1 MLSVLAW
8 SSGLLVRPA
17 HDPARKAGD
26 TVQVV
31 DLSVL
36 PGAY

>member
-17 HDPARKAGD
+17 HDPAHKAGD
-26 TVQVV
+26 TVQII

-36 PGAY
+36 PGTY

>member
-1 MLSVLAW
+1 MLSVLA
-8 SSGLLVRPA
+8 SASGLLVRPA

-26 TVQVV
+26 SVQVI

-36 PGAY
+36 PGG

>member
-8 SSGLLVRPA
+8 SSALLIRPA

-26 TVQVV
+26 TVQVI